1 MMTITRK
8 KFEKAKDLT
17 MKEIMRSPKVKS
29 KEGMALEL
37 LYASHH
43 FKILEKHLFKKQL
56 KEKKNGRKQN
66 SK

>member
-1 MMTITRK
+1 MTINEK
-8 KFEKAKDLT
+8 EFEKAKDLT

-43 FKILEKHLFKKQL
+43 FKILEKHLFKKKI
-56 KEKKNGRKQN
+56 KEKKKNGRKEIN
-66 SK
+66 